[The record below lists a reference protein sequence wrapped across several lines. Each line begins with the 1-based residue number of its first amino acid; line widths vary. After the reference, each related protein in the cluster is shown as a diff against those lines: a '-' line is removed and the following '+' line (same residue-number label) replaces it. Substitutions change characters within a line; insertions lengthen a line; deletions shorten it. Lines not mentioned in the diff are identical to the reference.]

1 MSQTPKTR
9 AETHPET
16 QATAS
21 GRTLILQVPDDLAR
35 AFEVIKE
42 LRPHLTVDEFSR
54 LVKLAVAADGYR
66 LIAREVGGQLLAVM
80 GYRILH
86 DLAHGSHLYVDDL
99 VSLDHVRSQ
108 GHGAELLRYA
118 EAEARRLGLS
128 GLRLCTGVENSE
140 ARRFY
145 EREGWEAR
153 SVAYKKKAT
162 TH

>member
-1 MSQTPKTR
+1 MSQTS
-9 AETHPET
+9 ESVS
-16 QATAS
+16 ATS
-21 GRTLILQVPDDLAR
+21 GRTVILQVPDDLVR
-35 AFEVIKE
+35 AFEVVKE

-54 LVKLAVAADGYR
+54 LAKLAVAADGYR
-66 LIAREVGGQLLAVM
+66 LIAREVSGQLVAVM

-99 VSLDHVRSQ
+99 VSLSSVRSQ

-118 EAEARRLGLS
+118 ESEARRLGLT
-128 GLRLCTGVENSE
+128 GLRLCTGVDNSE